1 MNGHANLL
9 KVKLLWL
16 FMLFALIPMVL
27 IALYSYYDIKKQ
39 LTISQLS
46 HLEAIAKLKSLQI
59 EHFYDESKNN
69 IQTINSLPYAKEIL
83 YKNSN
88 SKSFHHNE
96 IINLYEQELNSFVLN
111 HNINDVYVIGL
122 DGKIVASS
130 TQSKE
135 SIFSSF
141 HKLAFEQGKTKIF
154 FSNIYK
160 NSTSVSSNNQQNR
173 YSLTASSPIVDVDNK
188 LVGVVVVEFS
198 VDNLFLLLQ
207 DYSGLG
213 SSGET
218 LLGKRNNEK
227 IIFLNPLRHDPNAG
241 MRRSVQISG
250 KIGIPVVMGAT
261 GHNGSGM
268 SVDYRGVSVLAA
280 WRHIPIANWGMVAKI
295 DTDEALKP
303 LVSIRDSIFFTA
315 LFILILGIV
324 VSSKMTNNLIR
335 PIDHLE
341 ADAHVDSLTGLPN
354 RKLLMGLLEQV
365 LKKAKLEGSMAAVM
379 FLDLDGFKSVNDT
392 HGHEMGDLLLKNV
405 AQRLTNCIRQSDTVA
420 RLGGDEFII
429 LLSGTQDI
437 GNVVKIADT
446 IIQKLNEEFFINNTS
461 INIGASIGISI
472 FPDNTINPDE
482 MLQMADKAMY
492 DAKQHGKNHYK
503 FVNDL
508 QKESLNFTI

>member
-1 MNGHANLL
+1 MNRHAQLL

-39 LTISQLS
+39 LITSELS

-59 EHFYDESKNN
+59 EHFYDESTDDV
-69 IQTINSLPYAKEIL
+69 QTISYLPYNKEIL
-83 YKNSN
+83 YANT
-88 SKSFHHNE
+88 KSLHHNE
-96 IINLYEQELNSFVLN
+96 IKNLYEQELNSFVLN
-111 HNINDVYVIGL
+111 HNLNAIYIIRL
-122 DGKIVASS
+122 DGKIVARSI
-130 TQSKE
+130 QSKE
-135 SIFSSF
+135 RTFSPF
-141 HKLAFEQGKTKIF
+141 HKLAFEQGKTKIY

-160 NSTSVSSNNQQNR
+160 ESTSISSNNQQNQ
-173 YSLTASSPIVDVDNK
+173 YSITASSPILDVDNK
-188 LVGVVVVEFS
+188 LVGVVVAEFS

-241 MRRSVQISG
+241 MQRSVQISG
-250 KIGIPVVMGAT
+250 KIAIPVIMGAT
-261 GHNGSGM
+261 GHNGSSI

-280 WRHIPIANWGMVAKI
+280 WRHVPIADWGMVAKI
-295 DTDEALKP
+295 DSDEALKP
-303 LVSIRDSIFFTA
+303 LKSMRDSIAFTA
-315 LFILILGIV
+315 LFILIFGIAI
-324 VSSKMTNNLIR
+324 SLKMTKDLTR

-341 ADAHVDSLTGLPN
+341 TDAHVDSLTGLPN

-365 LKKAKLEGSMAAVM
+365 LKKAKLKDSIVAVL
-379 FLDLDGFKSVNDT
+379 FLDLDGFKNVNDT
-392 HGHEMGDLLLKNV
+392 HGHEIGDLLLKNV

-429 LLSGTQDI
+429 LLCGAQDI
-437 GNVVKIADT
+437 SNITKIADT
-446 IIQKLNEEFFINNTS
+446 IIQKLNEEFSINNTR

-472 FPDNTINPDE
+472 FPDNATNPDE
-482 MLQMADKAMY
+482 MLRMADKAMY
-492 DAKQHGKNHYK
+492 EAKQHGKNHYK
-503 FVNDL
+503 FSDDL
-508 QKESLNFTI
+508 QLNLTI